1 MSLMD
6 TSGKGFVTAKDL
18 HRIASMK
25 DGALGIDS
33 QAYRRKNAQAE
44 EEEKVASEENEV
56 SDEEDD
62 VDATPQR
69 QRGSSLKKP
78 GKKGGKKTKYTV
90 TTRFQNQSSLKMA
103 NKDLVEDKVA
113 STKMISLPR
122 TTSLDI
128 SKFTSKKV
136 VENAIAPQARQMTN

>member
-1 MSLMD
+1 M
-6 TSGKGFVTAKDL
+6 
-18 HRIASMK
+18 
-25 DGALGIDS
+25 
-33 QAYRRKNAQAE
+33 
-44 EEEKVASEENEV
+44 
-56 SDEEDD
+56 
-62 VDATPQR
+62 
-69 QRGSSLKKP
+69 KKP

-128 SKFTSKKV
+128 SKFTNKKV
-136 VENAIAPQARQMTN
+136 VENAIAP